1 MLKIVFLI
9 KSIQTMKL
17 DFSSDTPL
25 SYLFRRTF
33 YEDLRQVIDFWRPF
47 LTDNDPSVDALQISQ
62 FHFNKKLITARQVY
76 IDLISLKERGA
87 LRPSMKT
94 LADYL
99 FEHTNL
105 SKSADALYQLLTRC
119 RREWEECDK

>member
-1 MLKIVFLI
+1 MKIDL
-9 KSIQTMKL
+9 SP
-17 DFSSDTPL
+17 DTPL
-25 SYLFRRTF
+25 SYLFRRSF
-33 YEDLRQVIDFWRPF
+33 YEDLRQVIDSWRPF
-47 LTDNDPSVDALQISQ
+47 LIDNDPLVDPLQISQ
-62 FHFNKKLITARQVY
+62 FHFNKKRITARQVY
-76 IDLISLKERGA
+76 IDLISLKECGA

-119 RREWEECDK
+119 RREWEECEK

>member
-1 MLKIVFLI
+1 
-9 KSIQTMKL
+9 MKL

-33 YEDLRQVIDFWRPF
+33 YEDLRQVIDSWRPF

>member
-1 MLKIVFLI
+1 MQKIFECEVST
-9 KSIQTMKL
+9 KTMRIEL
-17 DFSSDTPL
+17 SPDTPL
-25 SYLFRRTF
+25 SYLFRRMF
-33 YEDLRQVIDFWRPF
+33 YEDLRQVIDSWRPF
-47 LTDNDPSVDALQISQ
+47 LIDNDPLVDPLQISQ
-62 FHFNKKLITARQVY
+62 FHFNKKRITARQVY
-76 IDLISLKERGA
+76 IDLISLIECGA

-119 RREWEECDK
+119 RREWEECEK